1 MDTVRGMRK
10 LTILIALVVVS
21 AFAAGAADAKRGQ
34 PPPPFP
40 ALGSKW
46 SHAEINV
53 TIRGVPHTLVLDHGR
68 VMQATASQV
77 TIREPDGTVHA
88 IPLSPTTI
96 YAWRG
101 FAFKPAALYRGLNVE
116 TMVIDQ
122 GAAVRVRVTLRA

>member
-1 MDTVRGMRK
+1 MRK
-10 LTILIALVVVS
+10 LTVILVVS
-21 AFAAGAADAKRGQ
+21 LLAFAGAAAARAKAGQ

-40 ALGSKW
+40 ALGNKW

-68 VMQATASQV
+68 VLQATAAQI
-77 TIREPDGTVHA
+77 TIREPDGTVHT

-96 YAWRG
+96 YTWRG
-101 FAFKPAALYRGLNVE
+101 FGFRPEVLRRGLNVE